1 MANIS
6 AKVRLRPVRFAFLVR
21 PDSGKHILDALRIN
35 TCLWGGKYN
44 PIVPVMHRIPSWWDR
59 HGVRF
64 ESAQGVV
71 NGYLDFFE
79 PDFLVEAEAG
89 LAQNLGFQQE
99 RVLSLS
105 DILMHAGDRNRKGN
119 GLGVFDLYRDLH
131 RHEFQF
137 VRRHEHNIVDVA
149 AERGTFRGLCA
160 CLFGA
165 FPDTEGLEYVGK
177 GFADAFS
184 PKQISLNAQSLA
196 QLYRSG
202 FTSALQIGHSKL
214 DVDFHHHHDPALF
227 VFDAKAPRDLVDY
240 WNLRAVRGNVL
251 AVPIQWLQE
260 LSDFC
265 KDFIVKNH
273 RPLPGNPHGV
283 MIRATVMF
291 SRSIPTDQIEK
302 VYPQHLQVDAIGAN
316 VHQDW
321 YPPFWR
327 PSPGYTVREMRPTLT
342 AAEESFETPFV
353 SEKAEVRFD
362 CLYPDFAEK
371 YGNDNR
377 WANVVS
383 LRDWTYK
390 DQIAT
395 AFPSDY
401 RSPTFLRLG
410 VGSEYVLPTTEGL
423 VLFPGFKNSS
433 ERWDVPDGAS
443 AIASWLK
450 KHQIETAQSDAGRAT
465 QQIIQTLGGFHG
477 VASIANSSIIK
488 WLNTISRKPI
498 TPSAQHQEFKNRIRD
513 ATKGD
518 TWHHRNFE
526 TLVERK
532 AVELGLEL
540 KCTKCSSW
548 TWYALNNLDHAVSCG
563 LCLRL
568 FPFPD
573 DDPNTNTRSRWAYR
587 LIGPFALPDYAR
599 GGYASALAIR
609 FFSHIL
615 GRSDRSDVTWS
626 AGQELTL
633 APTEKIEADFILWYQ
648 RKIMF
653 GNDYPTD
660 VMFGE
665 AKSFRGDKVDGKS
678 KRPDAFESK
687 DVERMQKL
695 ALRFPG
701 SILVFATMKNGEEL
715 TKDEVGRIAKLAL
728 WGREFSKDRQQ
739 TRAPVI
745 VLTGTELFAS
755 FALEHA
761 WKSAGGKRAEI
772 ATQGWARPDNLR
784 VLADLTQQVYLSLP
798 SYGSWFEAKW
808 KARVARRNLWAP
820 QAVLPPPA
828 VAPPE

>member
-1 MANIS
+1 M
-6 AKVRLRPVRFAFLVR
+6 R
-21 PDSGKHILDALRIN
+21 H
-35 TCLWGGKYN
+35 
-44 PIVPVMHRIPSWWDR
+44 IPSWWDR
-59 HGVRF
+59 HGARF
-64 ESAQGVV
+64 ESAQSVI

-99 RVLSLS
+99 RVLPLS
-105 DILMHAGDRNRKGN
+105 GILTHAGDRNRKGN
-119 GLGVFDLYRDLH
+119 GLGVFDLYRDLY

-137 VRRHEHNIVDVA
+137 VRRHEHNIADVR
-149 AERGTFRGLCA
+149 AERAGFRGFCA
-160 CLFGA
+160 CLFGT
-165 FPDTEGLEYVGK
+165 FPTAEGLDYFAK

-184 PKQISLNAQSLA
+184 PKHIVLNAQSLVQA
-196 QLYRSG
+196 YQTGL
-202 FTSALQIGHSKL
+202 TSALHLGHSKL
-214 DVDFHHHHDPALF
+214 EVDFHHHHDPALF
-227 VFDAKAPRDLVDY
+227 VLDARAPRDLLDY

-273 RPLPGNPHGV
+273 RPLPGNQNGV

-291 SRSIPTDQIEK
+291 SRSIPSDQIEQL
-302 VYPQHLQVDAIGAN
+302 YTQHLMVNVPGAN
-316 VHQDW
+316 VRQDW
-321 YPPFWR
+321 YPSFWL

-342 AAEESFETPFV
+342 AAEESFETPV
-353 SEKAEVRFD
+353 ISDKAEARFD
-362 CLYPDFAEK
+362 CLYPEFAET
-371 YGNDNR
+371 YGNDHR

-383 LRDWTYK
+383 LRDWSYR

-395 AFPSDY
+395 TFPSDY
-401 RSPTFLRLG
+401 RNPTFLRLG
-410 VGSEYVLPTTEGL
+410 VGSEHVLPSTEGL
-423 VLFPGFKNSS
+423 VLFPHFKNSS
-433 ERWDVPDGAS
+433 ERWDLPDGVA

-450 KHQIETAQSDAGRAT
+450 NQQIEAIQSDAGRAT

-477 VASIANSSIIK
+477 VSSIANSNIIK
-488 WLNTISRKPI
+488 WLNTISRRPI

-513 ATKGD
+513 AIKGEI
-518 TWHHRNFE
+518 WHHRNFE

-548 TWYALNNLDHAVSCG
+548 TWHALNHLDHNVGCG
-563 LCLRL
+563 LCLRQ

-573 DDPNTNTRSRWAYR
+573 DDPSTSTRSRWAYR

-599 GGYASALAIR
+599 GGYASSLAIR
-609 FFSHIL
+609 FLSHVL
-615 GRSDRSDVTWS
+615 GRTDRSDVTWS

-633 APTEKIEADFILWYQ
+633 APTEKVETDFILWYQ
-648 RKIMF
+648 RKVMF

-660 VMFGE
+660 VVFGE
-665 AKSFRGDKVDGKS
+665 AKSFRGDKVDKDSG
-678 KRPDAFESK
+678 RPDAFEAK

-701 SILVFATMKNGEEL
+701 SIGVFATMKNGEDL
-715 TKDEVGRIAKLAL
+715 TKDEIGRLSKFAL

-745 VLTGTELFAS
+745 ILTGTELFAS

-761 WKSAGGKRAEI
+761 WKSAGGKRGEI
-772 ATQGWARPDNLR
+772 AAQGWVRPDNLR
-784 VLADLTQQVYLSLP
+784 VLADLTQQVYLNLP
-798 SYGSWFEAKW
+798 SYSTWLQAKW
-808 KARVARRNLWAP
+808 KVRAARRKPIAP
-820 QAVLPPPA
+820 ETLPSKCLP
-828 VAPPE
+828 